1 MTPLAPTRQRSRA
14 DLFHSRLQVWSKTM
28 FVKLLANLQDGQ
40 ITLREKSESR
50 TLGEHP
56 QLRAAITV
64 HDPAFYPRVLFGGSI
79 GAGEAY
85 VEGLWEAD
93 CLTTLARIMVRNMDL
108 LDRMEQGLAWLLWP
122 YQRLRHLQRN
132 NHREGAKKNIL
143 AHYDLGNDLYGAFL
157 DPTMTYSAA
166 IYPREN
172 SSLEEAARFK
182 LDHIC
187 RRLQLTPQDRVIEI
201 GGGWGGFAIHAAA
214 HYGCHVTTTTISDA
228 QFREARRRIEEAG
241 LNHRITLLQKDYRDL
256 HGRYDKLVSIEMIEA
271 VGHRHLPEFFRKC
284 GSLLRPDGLM
294 LLQAITIADQKYSQY
309 VRGVDFIQRHI
320 FPGGCVPSNTRML
333 SLITAET
340 DLVVRSIEDF
350 GFDYART
357 LRDWRSRFLGAYEAL
372 KTRGYDERFKRL
384 WEFYLAYCEGGFR
397 ERALS
402 VIQLMATRPLNRTA
416 LRPL

>member
-1 MTPLAPTRQRSRA
+1 MTPLAPTRQPSRT
-14 DLFHSRLQVWSKTM
+14 DIFQGRLQAWARTM
-28 FVKLLANLQDGQ
+28 FFKMLANLRYGQ

-50 TLGEHP
+50 TLGQHP

-93 CLTTLARIMVRNMDL
+93 SLTTLARIMVRNMDL

-122 YQRLRHLQRN
+122 YQRLRHLQRD
-132 NHREGAKKNIL
+132 NHRKGAKKNIL
-143 AHYDLGNDLYGAFL
+143 AHYDLGNDLYRAFL
-157 DPTMTYSAA
+157 DPAMNYSAA
-166 IYPREN
+166 IYPDEA
-172 SSLEEAARFK
+172 STLEEAARFK
-182 LDHIC
+182 LDYIC
-187 RRLQLTPQDRVIEI
+187 RRLNLDHQDRVIEI

-228 QFREARRRIEEAG
+228 QFREARRRIERAG
-241 LNHRITLLQKDYRDL
+241 LGHRITLLQKDYRDL

-284 GSLLRPDGLM
+284 GSLLRPDGL
-294 LLQAITIADQKYSQY
+294 LLIQAITIADQKYSQY
-309 VRGVDFIQRHI
+309 VQNVDFIQRHI

-333 SLITAET
+333 ALLTAES

-357 LRDWRSRFLGAYEAL
+357 LRDWRTRFLGAFEEL
-372 KTRGYDERFKRL
+372 KKRGYDERFKRL
-384 WEFYLAYCEGGFR
+384 WEYYLAYCEGGFR

-402 VIQLMATRPLNRTA
+402 VVQLMATRPQNRTP
-416 LRPL
+416 LRRI

>member
-1 MTPLAPTRQRSRA
+1 MRDLTHPSRRPRATLLQGLLPDWSRSL
-14 DLFHSRLQVWSKTM
+14 LFN
-28 FVKLLANLQDGQ
+28 LLANLRYGQ
-40 ITLREKSESR
+40 ITFHDQDGAR
-50 TLGEHP
+50 TLGQRP
-56 QLRAAITV
+56 QLQATITV

-85 VEGLWEAD
+85 VDGLWETDSLA
-93 CLTTLARIMVRNMDL
+93 TLVRIMVRNMDL

-122 YQRLRHLQRN
+122 YQRLRHLRRD
-132 NHREGAKKNIL
+132 NHRQGAKKNIL

-157 DPTMTYSAA
+157 DPTMMYSAA

-182 LDHIC
+182 LDYIC

-214 HYGCHVTTTTISDA
+214 NYGCHVTTTTISDA
-228 QFREARRRIEEAG
+228 QFREAQRRIEEAG
-241 LNHRITLLQKDYRDL
+241 LGHRITLLQKDYRDL
-256 HGRYDKLVSIEMIEA
+256 NGRYDKLVSIEMIEA
-271 VGHRHLPEFFRKC
+271 VGHRYLPEFFRKC
-284 GSLLRPDGLM
+284 GALLRPEGL
-294 LLQAITIADQKYSQY
+294 LLIQAITIADQKYSQY
-309 VRGVDFIQRHI
+309 VRNVDFIQRHI
-320 FPGGCVPSNTRML
+320 FPGGCVPSITRML
-333 SLITAET
+333 SLITAKT

-350 GFDYART
+350 GFDYTRT
-357 LRDWRSRFLGAYEAL
+357 LRDWRSRFLGAYDAL

-402 VIQLMATRPLNRTA
+402 VVQLMASRPLNRTA
-416 LRPL
+416 LRRL

>member
-1 MTPLAPTRQRSRA
+1 L
-14 DLFHSRLQVWSKTM
+14 LFN
-28 FVKLLANLQDGQ
+28 LLANLGDGQ
-40 ITLREKSESR
+40 ITFRDRNGAR
-50 TLGEHP
+50 TLGQRP
-56 QLRAAITV
+56 QLQAEITV

-85 VEGLWEAD
+85 VDGLWETGSLA
-93 CLTTLARIMVRNMDL
+93 TLARIMVRNMDL

-122 YQRLRHLQRN
+122 CQRLRHLRRD
-132 NHREGAKKNIL
+132 NHRQGAKKNIL
-143 AHYDLGNDLYGAFL
+143 AHYDLGNDLYRAFL

-182 LDHIC
+182 LDLIC
-187 RRLQLTPQDRVIEI
+187 RRLQLKPQDRVIEI

-214 HYGCHVTTTTISDA
+214 NYGCHVTTTTISDA
-228 QFREARRRIEEAG
+228 QFREARRRIEAAG
-241 LNHRITLLQKDYRDL
+241 LGHRVTLLQKDYRDL

-271 VGHRHLPEFFRKC
+271 VGHRYLPEFFRKC
-284 GSLLRPDGLM
+284 GALLRPEGL
-294 LLQAITIADQKYSQY
+294 LLIQAITIADQKYNQY
-309 VRGVDFIQRHI
+309 VRNVDFIQRHI
-320 FPGGCVPSNTRML
+320 FPGGCVPSITRMI

-357 LRDWRSRFLGAYEAL
+357 LRDWRSRFRSAFEAL
-372 KTRGYDERFKRL
+372 KKRGYDERFRRL

-402 VIQLMATRPLNRTA
+402 VVQVMATRPLNRTA
-416 LRPL
+416 LRRL

>member
-14 DLFHSRLQVWSKTM
+14 DLFHSRLQAWSKTM
-28 FVKLLANLQDGQ
+28 FVKLLANLRDGQ
-40 ITLREKSESR
+40 ITVRDKSESR
-50 TLGEHP
+50 TLGEHQ

-64 HDPAFYPRVLFGGSI
+64 HDSAFYPRVLFGGSI

-143 AHYDLGNDLYGAFL
+143 AHYDLGNDLYRAFL
-157 DPTMTYSAA
+157 DPEMMYSAA
-166 IYPREN
+166 IYPEEASN
-172 SSLEEAARFK
+172 LEEAARFK
-182 LDHIC
+182 LDYIC
-187 RRLQLTPQDRVIEI
+187 RRLDLQPQDRVIEI

-214 HYGCHVTTTTISDA
+214 RYGCHVTTTTISDA
-228 QFREARRRIEEAG
+228 QFREARQRIARAG
-241 LNHRITLLQKDYRDL
+241 LGHRITLLQKDYRDL

-333 SLITAET
+333 ALITAES

-357 LRDWRSRFLGAYEAL
+357 LRDWRTRFLSAFKEL
-372 KTRGYDERFKRL
+372 KKGGYDERFKRL

-402 VIQLMATRPLNRTA
+402 VVQLMATRPHNRAA
-416 LRPL
+416 LRRL